1 MALLQSS
8 SAYIERL
15 TFSQKL
21 TKGINIGLES
31 ALGIQAAS
39 SIAFFIDPRIAV
51 KDPKKYWSNL
61 DKMFKHN
68 STDLKKKL
76 IGGICKYFEI
86 DNQFTEFANCV
97 EAAKAKFIKDDLVD
111 SRN

>member
-1 MALLQSS
+1 
-8 SAYIERL
+8 L

-21 TKGINIGLES
+21 TNGINIGLES
-31 ALGIQAAS
+31 GLGSQAAS

-61 DKMFKHN
+61 DKVFNHN
-68 STDLKKKL
+68 SNELKAKL
-76 IGGICKYFEI
+76 IGGICRYFGI
-86 DNQFTEFANCV
+86 DNQFVDFPSCV

-111 SRN
+111 SRS

>member
-1 MALLQSS
+1 MQSS

-21 TKGINIGLES
+21 TNGINIGLES
-31 ALGIQAAS
+31 ALGDHAAS
-39 SIAFFIDPRIAV
+39 SIGFFIDTRIAV

-61 DKMFKHN
+61 DKMFNHN
-68 STDLKKKL
+68 SKELKKKL
-76 IGGICKYFEI
+76 IVSICKYFDI
-86 DNQFTEFANCV
+86 SNNFLEFDSCV
-97 EAAKAKFIKDDLVD
+97 EAAKAKFLRDDLID

>member
-1 MALLQSS
+1 M
-8 SAYIERL
+8 

-21 TKGINIGLES
+21 TNGINIGLES
-31 ALGIQAAS
+31 ALGGQAAS
-39 SIAFFIDPRIAV
+39 SIGFFIDPRIAV

-61 DKMFKHN
+61 DKMFNHN

-76 IGGICKYFEI
+76 IVGICKYFGI
-86 DNQFTEFANCV
+86 DDQYAEFATCV